1 MYEIDLDRE
10 LDEMVLFELPTLACN
25 AAFSLRF
32 RSRWPGW
39 SAHDDAGWLFAADLL
54 EGEAGLAELLRE
66 AQELLEELEL
76 PEIRFCLDGRVYT
89 LEPQRTRRRAIVASR
104 ALAAEQ

>member
-1 MYEIDLDRE
+1 MEIDLDRE
-10 LDEMVLFELPTLACN
+10 LDDMVLFELPSLACN

-39 SAHDDAGWLFAADLL
+39 SAHDEAGWLFAAELIED
-54 EGEAGLAELLRE
+54 EDGLDVLLRE

-76 PEIRFCLDGRVYT
+76 AEIRFCVDGRVYA
-89 LEPQRTRRRAIVASR
+89 LEPQRTRVGEPVASR
-104 ALAAEQ
+104 I